1 MGAAVVARRYGPC
14 QLRCGFRYRRTSGQ
28 IRFRLVRLRLG
39 ACRTKLELKPILTRA
54 RPRMDPDAMR
64 PPVKKQR
71 VTGAGDSMIQ
81 SARCDVFSEQGSGEI
96 CPERAGTGSVVFS
109 GASRSRVFA
118 TRGQS
123 AAGTQIRHPRGAE
136 SLNALSVCSNAAQQ
150 AASVAAAPAC
160 FPCRR
165 PGSGGALSLCLIGG
179 AGGRGGSGCALDQ
192 LWDKGRG
199 RASAPPYRPVAHEP
213 TQ

>member
-64 PPVKKQR
+64 PPVKKQH

-81 SARCDVFSEQGSGEI
+81 SVCALRCFL
-96 CPERAGTGSVVFS
+96 RAGQ
-109 GASRSRVFA
+109 R
-118 TRGQS
+118 
-123 AAGTQIRHPRGAE
+123 
-136 SLNALSVCSNAAQQ
+136 
-150 AASVAAAPAC
+150 
-160 FPCRR
+160 
-165 PGSGGALSLCLIGG
+165 
-179 AGGRGGSGCALDQ
+179 
-192 LWDKGRG
+192 
-199 RASAPPYRPVAHEP
+199 
-213 TQ
+213 